1 MTAPF
6 LRPALGRGN
15 HTGLRLL
22 RPNQLLFVTL
32 ALLLVLAPLPLA
44 SDRAVFW
51 GVNALYVGTVA
62 GLYFLW
68 LGLTGRVPHV
78 QARRLW
84 IVGAAYAAFC
94 LFLAL
99 QLAFQLSLAPGMTL
113 LMLLRH
119 LTYGL
124 FFLLLLQVLARE
136 DRRLRLLSL
145 LLVAITA
152 YAAWSLIG
160 LRTGDTI
167 LGMEKWAYQGVATGT
182 FTNRNAFATFLAMGA
197 TIAATRLGAGIAER
211 RHGRPDFQG
220 MMLPALSLG
229 VIVLALLAT
238 QSRMGIFVGAIGIV
252 LGLLLTL
259 SRAWR
264 TWQLLAGGLVAMA
277 LVTVPFLAYFGDT
290 LIDRLGSLEG
300 SASGR
305 ASLYAQVVQ
314 LVGLRPWIG
323 FGGGSFELAFPLVH
337 ALPVDPAVTWDR
349 AHNIYLSLWSE
360 TGLVAGS
367 IPITIVAFFTVTIAL
382 KFRKASRPENIIP
395 QATALAVVSI
405 VALHSMVDFGL
416 EIQAN
421 AFVFL
426 AILANGVASAIPVS
440 AASGGD
446 RP

>member
-6 LRPALGRGN
+6 LRSTLRGTSRPASR
-15 HTGLRLL
+15 TL
-22 RPNQLLFVTL
+22 RPNQLLFVAL
-32 ALLLVLAPLPLA
+32 ALLLVFAPLPLA
-44 SDRAVFW
+44 SARAVFW
-51 GVNALYVGTVA
+51 GVNAIYVGALA

-68 LGLTGRVPHV
+68 LGLAGRTLPV
-78 QARRLW
+78 QTRSLW
-84 IVGAAYAAFC
+84 VVGACFAALC
-94 LFLAL
+94 LFLAA
-99 QLAFQLSLAPGMTL
+99 QLALGLSLAPGMTL

-136 DRRLRLLSL
+136 DRRLRLLTI

-152 YAAWSLIG
+152 YAAWGLVS

-167 LGMEKWAYQGVATGT
+167 LGMDKWAYQGVATGT

-211 RHGRPDFQG
+211 RHSRPDLQG
-220 MMLPALSLG
+220 MLLPALAMG

-238 QSRMGIFVGAIGIV
+238 QSRMGIFVGAVGIL

-259 SRAWR
+259 ARAWR
-264 TWQLLAGGLVAMA
+264 TWQVLTGGLVAIA
-277 LVTVPFLAYFGDT
+277 VVTIPFLAYFGDT

-305 ASLYAQVVQ
+305 ASLYAQVLQ
-314 LVGLRPWIG
+314 LIGLRPWTG

-337 ALPVDPAVTWDR
+337 TLPVDPAVTWDR

-360 TGLVAGS
+360 TGLLAGS
-367 IPITIVAFFTVTIAL
+367 IPIAIVAFFAVTIAFR
-382 KFRKASRPENIIP
+382 FRKASRPANIIP

-421 AFVFL
+421 AFMFL
-426 AILANGVASAIPVS
+426 AVLANGVASAIPPS
-440 AASGGD
+440 TASGGD